1 MSLLRGTLVPRILLG
16 IMGLL
21 MLFLAWGSIQSLFT
35 FGISPGAVL
44 VLVVTVPLAVLCLWV
59 ATGWAGF
66 HIGE

>member
-1 MSLLRGTLVPRILLG
+1 MSLLRGTLVPRIFLG

-21 MLFLAWGSIQSLFT
+21 MLLLAWGSIQSLFT
-35 FGISPGAVL
+35 FGMSAEAVL
-44 VLVVTVPLAVLCLWV
+44 VLVFAVPLAVICLSV